1 MSNSPK
7 VSVIIPAY
15 NAQDFI
21 AKCLDSMVNQTIDS
35 YEVLVI
41 NDGSSDNTQAVVEA
55 YQEKYPDI
63 ITGIVFSE
71 GGYFAERN
79 LVEITVKDG
88 KRNYTYTNSHYY

>member
-7 VSVIIPAY
+7 VSVIVPAY
-15 NAQDFI
+15 NAQDYI
-21 AKCLDSMVNQTIDS
+21 AKCLDSLVNQTIDS

-63 ITGIVFSE
+63 IKPFS
-71 GGYFAERN
+71 
-79 LVEITVKDG
+79 KP
-88 KRNYTYTNSHYY
+88 NSGVAGTRRVYKLCGL